1 MYDSWPYW
9 KSLVDNCQ
17 MILAKADMTIARL
30 YADLVEDKKI
40 AESIYNIIFE
50 EYDKSVKS
58 ICLITKQKY
67 LLEQMP
73 VLQKSIEK
81 RNPYVD
87 PLSYLQIVLLGK
99 SRSEATCSE
108 EIKIGVMESIS
119 GIASGLKNT
128 G

>member
-1 MYDSWPYW
+1 M
-9 KSLVDNCQ
+9 L
-17 MILAKADMTIARL
+17 ILLKI
-30 YADLVEDKKI
+30 KKI
-40 AESIYNIIFE
+40 AESIYNIIFD

-67 LLEQMP
+67 LLEEMP

-99 SRSEATCSE
+99 SRCESTCTE